1 MIEGRLFSTPVM
13 FKVEDN
19 KLKLFG
25 SYKIDMPSNL
35 GNIEFISVNY
45 GEHTIYAMFVDE
57 HKTVEMIDV
66 YEFSNK
72 LDDAYKYLFWNQ
84 EVE

>member
-13 FKVEDN
+13 FKVVDN

-25 SYKIDMPSNL
+25 SHEIDMPSNL
-35 GNIEFISVNY
+35 GDIEFISVNY

-66 YEFSNK
+66 FEFSNK
-72 LDDAYKYLFWNQ
+72 LDDEYKYLFWNQ
-84 EVE
+84 ER